1 LKIVDWYIL
10 KKYLITYISIQIL
23 FVPIAIVLNLADNID
38 KILSNQVPF
47 DEVLEYYY
55 NFTIYFANSLLPLF
69 LFLSV
74 IWFTSKLASNS
85 EIIALY
91 SSGYS
96 LKDLIKPYLIGSA
109 MIAFTALVLGI
120 FIVPDASR
128 DLMNFHIN
136 TSKVLKRVL
145 IIKIFL
151 EKSMI
156 MNIYI

>member
-1 LKIVDWYIL
+1 MKIVDWYIL

-23 FVPIAIVLNLADNID
+23 FVPIAIVVNLADNID

-55 NFTIYFANSLLPLF
+55 NFTIYFSNSLLPLF

-91 SSGYS
+91 SSGFFV
-96 LKDLIKPYLIGSA
+96 KKP
-109 MIAFTALVLGI
+109 
-120 FIVPDASR
+120 
-128 DLMNFHIN
+128 N
-136 TSKVLKRVL
+136 
-145 IIKIFL
+145 
-151 EKSMI
+151 
-156 MNIYI
+156 

>member
-1 LKIVDWYIL
+1 MKIVNWYIL

-23 FVPIAIVLNLADNID
+23 FVPIAIVVNLADNID

-55 NFTIYFANSLLPLF
+55 NFTIYFSNSLLPLF

-91 SSGYS
+91 SSGFS
-96 LKDLIKPYLIGSA
+96 LKNLIKPYLIGSV
-109 MIAFTALVLGI
+109 MIAFIALILGI
-120 FIVPDASR
+120 FIVSSS
-128 DLMNFHIN
+128 LYVTIN
-136 TSKVLKRVL
+136 VFIVLSNNL
-145 IIKIFL
+145 INHHIFL
-151 EKSMI
+151 LNLWLVS
-156 MNIYI
+156 NQ